1 MKIVVD
7 NMTLTNRIKTAYPT
21 PRKES
26 KLKGILQTK
35 NGERRKIR
43 PMKYVSLIENIKIN
57 K

>member
-1 MKIVVD
+1 MS
-7 NMTLTNRIKTAYPT
+7 NMIITNLIKTAYPT

-43 PMKYVSLIENIKIN
+43 PMKYVGFIGKKEKTRRVW
-57 K
+57 